1 MTQQNNVLP
10 EGTAR
15 TQGKNAQ
22 DINIMVAK
30 MVADIVKT
38 TLGPKGMD
46 KLLVDSLGDV
56 TTTNDGMTIL
66 GEMTLEN
73 PIAKMM
79 VEIAKTQD
87 QEVGDGTTTVVVLAG
102 ELLSNAQELLKKKIH
117 STVIAKGYKIAADKA
132 LKILEE
138 ISINIKET
146 KKEGYKTMMENIA
159 RTAMTGKGAEDNQDI
174 LAKMVVDVV
183 LKVAQGKE
191 IDLQD
196 IKVEKKTGGS
206 VKDTSVIQGIILDK
220 KRLHPNMPKS
230 VNQAKIAL
238 LDTAIEIKNLDMDA
252 KVNITNP
259 NQINKFMQ
267 NEAEMIKHM
276 IDKIL
281 ESGANVVIA
290 GRSIDEPAVH
300 FLAKAGIYVVK
311 RVAREDMEKISKAT
325 GANIVTNIDD
335 LNKKDIGSAGK
346 VNEKLVGDSDMTF
359 IEDCTGA
366 KSITILV
373 RGSTEQVTA
382 EVKRA
387 IEDALGDIASMI
399 RTERAVGGAG
409 STEMILST
417 KLKEFAKTRTGRI
430 QLAIEAFADAMEII
444 PEVLAENAGL
454 DPIDIMADL
463 KVTGETKEGTV
474 YKWPGINVFEGK
486 VWDAWE
492 NGIIEP
498 LQVKSQAISSAAE
511 VAIAI
516 LRIDDVIAIMHDP
529 DQKKAQI
536 AAQQ

>member
-1 MTQQNNVLP
+1 MTQQNVNVLP

-22 DINIMVAK
+22 EINILVAK

-56 TTTNDGMTIL
+56 TTTNDGVTIL

-102 ELLSNAQELLKKKIH
+102 ELLNNAEELLKKKIH

-132 LKILEE
+132 IKILEE

-146 KKEGYKTMMENIA
+146 KKDGYKTMMENIA

-206 VKDTSVIQGIILDK
+206 IKDTSVIQGIILDK

-230 VNQAKIAL
+230 VSQAKIAL

-252 KVNITNP
+252 KVSITDP

-267 NEAEMIKHM
+267 NEAEMIKGM
-276 IDKIL
+276 IDKII
-281 ESGANVVIA
+281 ESGANVVIT
-290 GRSIDEPAVH
+290 GRSIDDPAVH

-311 RVAREDMEKISKAT
+311 RVDREDMEKISKAT
-325 GANIVTNIDD
+325 GAKIVTNIED

-346 VNEKLVGDSDMTF
+346 VDEKLVGDSDMTF

-366 KSITILV
+366 KSLTILV

-417 KLKEFAKTRTGRI
+417 KLKEFATTHTGRI

-444 PEVLAENAGL
+444 PEILAENAGL

-463 KVTGETKEGTV
+463 KVKIQGTEHT
-474 YKWPGINVFEGK
+474 WPGINVFEGK
-486 VWDAWE
+486 VWDAWD

-529 DQKKAQI
+529 DQKKAQM
-536 AAQQ
+536 AAQQG